1 MDLQRLIE
9 MQEQQIANIQ
19 QAEKRKQ
26 QRDKINGTKAA

>member
-1 MDLQRLIE
+1 

-26 QRDKINGTKAA
+26 EQRDKINGTKAA